1 MDQETFRPPTI
12 LPASDRSI
20 MIQFNQE
27 ISEYIH
33 QQVHFY
39 STLLLETHEDKISN
53 LSPAYS
59 SILIRLKEGI
69 SIWRTIA
76 KLKQFFNE
84 NHEIK
89 VTDRTRIKIPVCYEG
104 GFAPDLARVS
114 AHTGLSIKQIIH
126 KHTTGKYL
134 IYFLGFSPGFPYV
147 GGMDPNLET
156 PRLESPRTSVPAG
169 SVAIGGKQT
178 GIYPIQSP
186 GGWNIIGRTPLNL
199 FSWNQAKTP
208 ALPMGASIEFYSIT
222 DQEFHDNLESLF

>member
-1 MDQETFRPPTI
+1 MV
-12 LPASDRSI
+12 
-20 MIQFNQE
+20 QFNEE

-39 STLLLETHEDKISN
+39 STLLLENHDDKISN
-53 LSPAYS
+53 LSPAYN

-69 SIWRTIA
+69 SLWRTIA
-76 KLKQFFNE
+76 KLKQLFSE

-89 VTDRTRIKIPVCYEG
+89 VADKTRIKIPVCYDGE
-104 GFAPDLARVS
+104 FAPDLARVAS
-114 AHTGLSIKQIIH
+114 HTRLSIEQIIH
-126 KHTTGKYL
+126 KHTSGKYL

-156 PRLESPRTSVPAG
+156 PRLESPRTIVPAG

-186 GGWNIIGRTPLNL
+186 GGWNIIGRTPLAL
-199 FSWNQAKTP
+199 FNWNQAKTP
-208 ALPMGASIEFYSIT
+208 ALPMGATIEFKSIT
-222 DQEFHDNLESLF
+222 KEEFHDNQESLF